1 MKKTTG
7 RGASRRSGRTASPRS
22 GEGSRE
28 GLSRTRARSGTPEG
42 HHGWDEY
49 ARFYDWEN
57 ARTFGRRDIPF
68 WQRLV
73 TGEVRRTE
81 QLTPGMTRVVLGGP
95 GLDDFSAGEFTDH
108 YVKIQFPLK
117 GVDYPEP
124 FDLQRI
130 REELPREQW
139 PVTRT
144 YTVRRWD
151 ADRRELWL
159 DFVVHGSEGIAGP
172 WAVNAKPGDPLHFA
186 GPGGAYAPAPDA
198 DWHLLAGDESALPA
212 IAAALEHL
220 PEGAPAH
227 VFIEISGPEEEQ
239 PLTVREGVQV
249 HWLHRGTGKVGSALV
264 PAVRALDFPEGAV
277 HAFVHGE
284 AGAVKELRRL
294 LRIDHNL
301 PKEQLSIS
309 GYWRLGRDED
319 RWQSGKAEWNR
330 SVEAEEEAAL
340 KARR

>member
-1 MKKTTG
+1 MKRKDFVSKTEQKKKRTVHTG
-7 RGASRRSGRTASPRS
+7 RVETVER
-22 GEGSRE
+22 
-28 GLSRTRARSGTPEG
+28 
-42 HHGWDEY
+42 
-49 ARFYDWEN
+49 
-57 ARTFGRRDIPF
+57 
-68 WQRLV
+68 
-73 TGEVRRTE
+73 
-81 QLTPGMTRVVLGGP
+81 LTPGMIRIVLGGE
-95 GLDDFSAGEFTDH
+95 GLSAFDTRGHTDS
-108 YVKIQFPLK
+108 YVKLLFPPPSET
-117 GVDYPEP
+117 DPDSY
-124 FDLQRI
+124 DLDAVRAE
-130 REELPREQW
+130 RPRAEW

-144 YTVRRWD
+144 YTVRTWD
-151 ADRRELWL
+151 RVNRLLTL
-159 DFVVHGSEGIAGP
+159 DFVYHGDKGLAGP
-172 WAVNAKPGDPLHFA
+172 WAAAARPGDRLRLL
-186 GPGGAYAPAPDA
+186 GPGGGYAPSPDA

-239 PLTVREGVQV
+239 PLTVGEGVQV
-249 HWLHRGTGKVGSALV
+249 HWFHRGADKVGSALV
-264 PAVRALDFPEGAV
+264 PAVRALDFPAGTV

-294 LRIDHNL
+294 LRVDHNL

-319 RWQSGKAEWNR
+319 RWQAGKTEWNR